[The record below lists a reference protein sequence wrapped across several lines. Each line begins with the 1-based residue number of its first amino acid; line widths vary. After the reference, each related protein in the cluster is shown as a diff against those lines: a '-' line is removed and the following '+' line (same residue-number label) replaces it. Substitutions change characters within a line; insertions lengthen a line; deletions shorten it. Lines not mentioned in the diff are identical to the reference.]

1 MLRFIIR
8 RVLLAFVTL
17 FAISVTTFAL
27 FFAGP
32 ADPASLM
39 CGQRICSQETT
50 ERINRI
56 LGLDQ
61 PIPTQY
67 VQYMKGIFLGRQI
80 GDIECPAPCL
90 GVSFRTREPVLRIL
104 GRAAPVTI
112 SIALGSAVIYL
123 VVGVGL
129 GMISAIRMGTYLDRA
144 AVGLSLVFA
153 SMQVF
158 FLGLLLLYI
167 FVYGYG
173 WLPRPQYHPITEN
186 PLKWAGGMI
195 VPWLTIGLLSAA
207 VYARFS
213 RAQML
218 ETLSEDYVR
227 TAKAKG
233 ASNLRVNFKHAFRAA
248 VTPIVTIAGLDIG
261 GQLGG
266 LVITESTF
274 SMLGIGRQAV
284 NAVNTLNLPII
295 MATVLIAAVAV
306 VVANLVVDVSYAVID
321 PRVRLS

>member
-8 RVLLAFVTL
+8 RVLLAFFTL
-17 FAISVTTFAL
+17 FAISVTTFAI

-32 ADPASLM
+32 ADPASMM
-39 CGQRICSQETT
+39 CGARQCDPVAH

-56 LGLDQ
+56 LGLDE
-61 PIPTQY
+61 PITTQY
-67 VQYMKGIFLGRQI
+67 VKYMKGIFLGRQI

-90 GVSFRTREPVLRIL
+90 GVSFRTREPVTTIL
-104 GRAAPVTI
+104 ARSAPVTL
-112 SIALGSAVIYL
+112 SITVGSAVIYL

-129 GMISAIRMGTYLDRA
+129 GMISAIRQGTYMDRA
-144 AVGLSLVFA
+144 AVGVSLVFA
-153 SMQVF
+153 SMQIF

-195 VPWLTIGLLSAA
+195 VPWLTIGLISAA
-207 VYARFS
+207 TYARFS

-227 TAKAKG
+227 TAQAKG
-233 ASNLRVNFKHAFRAA
+233 ASKLRVNFRHAFRAA
-248 VTPIVTIAGLDIG
+248 VTPIVTIAGIEIG

-266 LVITESTF
+266 LVITETTF

-284 NAVNTLNLPII
+284 NAVNNLNLPII

-306 VVANLVVDVSYAVID
+306 VVANLIVDVSYALID